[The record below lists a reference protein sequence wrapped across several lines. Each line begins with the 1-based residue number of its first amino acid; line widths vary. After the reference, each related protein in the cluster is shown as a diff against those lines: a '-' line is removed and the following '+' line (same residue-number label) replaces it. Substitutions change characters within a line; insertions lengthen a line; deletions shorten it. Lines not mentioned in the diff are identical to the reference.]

1 MIDVVLPKIECVAR
15 AENYGRFVIE
25 PLESGYGI
33 TLGNALRRILLSSL
47 PGAAVTAIRM
57 DGVYHE
63 FSTIPHVKE
72 DTTEIILNVKQIRLR
87 CFADHPVRLYISAE
101 GEGEITAGDIECPS
115 EVEII
120 NKGLHLLT
128 LDSPEAQIDMELTVE
143 RGKGYVPAEQREGLP
158 IGTIPVDAIFSPV
171 RKVNFFTEHTR
182 IGQVTTFDRL
192 TLEIWVD
199 GSTQPDEALS
209 RAAGILVKHF
219 SLIAELGKTV
229 ALSEKRPLSPI
240 AIPVRLY
247 ETPIEELDLSVRAY
261 NCLKRSGI
269 SKVGQI
275 LEMNEADLLA
285 VRNFGRKSLEELME
299 RLALR
304 GFLPTSP
311 AQAEAAL
318 RGENNEEVPVT
329 EQGEGDSA
337 Q

>member
-1 MIDVVLPKIECVAR
+1 MIDVVLPKIECLAR

-192 TLEIWVD
+192 TMEIWVD
-199 GSTQPDEALS
+199 GSIQPDEALS
-209 RAAGILVKHF
+209 RAAGILVQHL
-219 SLIAELGKTV
+219 SLVAEMGKTV
-229 ALSEKRPLSPI
+229 AFSDKRPLSPI
-240 AIPVRLY
+240 AIPARLY

-275 LEMNEADLLA
+275 LEMNENDLLA

-318 RGENNEEVPVT
+318 RGENNEEVPVM